1 MNTSDDIKNDFSKGS
16 VRKHIVR
23 LAVPM
28 TVAMLVQMLYNL
40 VDRIYIGHLPE
51 DSANAFTGLGLT
63 FPIVT
68 LVLAFTNLFGT
79 GGAPLCSIDRGRHET
94 AHAEKI
100 MGNTFTALLGC
111 SLLVM
116 ALCYPLMKPILYLFG
131 ASDATYPYA
140 AEYLII
146 YLIGTPLV
154 MLATGM
160 NGFINVQGYTKYGMI
175 TVAAGAVVNIAL
187 DPLFIFTFGLGVK
200 GAAIA
205 TVLSQAVSAA
215 WVLLFLCGKKTTL
228 RLRKQYFKP
237 EARILKSIIALGTT
251 GFVMNASNGAVQ
263 IACNAT
269 LKSVGGVML
278 GDMYIGIMTALN
290 SLRDVVSLPIQGLT
304 NASQPVIGYNLGA
317 GQYRRIWNAM
327 AFTAVIGIVY
337 MALVWLILF
346 LFPRPLLSIFV
357 EDRELLDLGVPAMHL
372 YFFGFFFMAFQFTGQ
387 STFVGLGKAKQAVF
401 FSLFRKIIIVVPLT
415 LLLPRI
421 GALGVNGVFIAEP
434 ISNLIGGL
442 ASFLTM
448 IFTLRK
454 MLKSAPEAT
463 PAPPAAET
471 AEPETAEAEPEA
483 SELPPATNETAEAK
497 AELPPALPPTEE

>member
-1 MNTSDDIKNDFSKGS
+1 MNISDDIKNDFSKGS
-16 VRKHIVR
+16 VKKHIVR

-140 AEYLII
+140 AEYLNI

-228 RLRKQYFKP
+228 RLKKQYFKP
-237 EARILKSIIALGTT
+237 EARILKSIVALGTT

-304 NASQPVIGYNLGA
+304 NASQPVIAIIWAQGNISASGTRWRS
-317 GQYRRIWNAM
+317 RRSSASSTWRSYGSSSSCSRARSFPSSWKIKSSSISACPPCTCISS
-327 AFTAVIGIVY
+327 AFSSWRSNSRGRALSSGSARRSRRCSSRSSAKSSSSCRSPSCCPASARSASTACSS
-337 MALVWLILF
+337 
-346 LFPRPLLSIFV
+346 PSRSPTSS
-357 EDRELLDLGVPAMHL
+357 E
-372 YFFGFFFMAFQFTGQ
+372 
-387 STFVGLGKAKQAVF
+387 GLQA
-401 FSLFRKIIIVVPLT
+401 SSR
-415 LLLPRI
+415 
-421 GALGVNGVFIAEP
+421 
-434 ISNLIGGL
+434 
-442 ASFLTM
+442 
-448 IFTLRK
+448 
-454 MLKSAPEAT
+454 
-463 PAPPAAET
+463 
-471 AEPETAEAEPEA
+471 
-483 SELPPATNETAEAK
+483 
-497 AELPPALPPTEE
+497 

>member
-1 MNTSDDIKNDFSKGS
+1 M
-16 VRKHIVR
+16 
-23 LAVPM
+23 
-28 TVAMLVQMLYNL
+28 
-40 VDRIYIGHLPE
+40 
-51 DSANAFTGLGLT
+51 
-63 FPIVT
+63 
-68 LVLAFTNLFGT
+68 
-79 GGAPLCSIDRGRHET
+79 
-94 AHAEKI
+94 
-100 MGNTFTALLGC
+100 
-111 SLLVM
+111 
-116 ALCYPLMKPILYLFG
+116 
-131 ASDATYPYA
+131 
-140 AEYLII
+140 
-146 YLIGTPLV
+146 
-154 MLATGM
+154 
-160 NGFINVQGYTKYGMI
+160 
-175 TVAAGAVVNIAL
+175 
-187 DPLFIFTFGLGVK
+187 
-200 GAAIA
+200 
-205 TVLSQAVSAA
+205 
-215 WVLLFLCGKKTTL
+215 
-228 RLRKQYFKP
+228 
-237 EARILKSIIALGTT
+237 ALGTT

-269 LKSVGGVML
+269 LKSVGGIML

-290 SLRDVVSLPIQGLT
+290 SLRDVVSLPIQGMT

-357 EDRELLDLGVPAMHL
+357 EDQELLDLGVPAMHL

-421 GALGVNGVFIAEP
+421 GTLGVNGVFIAEP

-454 MLKSAPEAT
+454 LIKSAP
-463 PAPPAAET
+463 APLPAAET
-471 AEPETAEAEPEA
+471 ADSEQPPAPLPAAEAA
-483 SELPPATNETAEAK
+483 DSEQPPAPSEDK
-497 AELPPALPPTEE
+497 P